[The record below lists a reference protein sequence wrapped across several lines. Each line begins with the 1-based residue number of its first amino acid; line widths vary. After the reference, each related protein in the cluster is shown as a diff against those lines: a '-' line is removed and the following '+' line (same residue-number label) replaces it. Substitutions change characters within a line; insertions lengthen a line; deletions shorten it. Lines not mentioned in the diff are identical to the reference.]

1 MINVDISGL
10 QVYMNKLF
18 DFDEELLNHSK
29 RVAQMSR
36 LVGNLYNGVDLDI
49 LYKAGLMH
57 DIGKLEIPKEI
68 LNKKGPLTDE
78 EYDLVKLHVDKCKD
92 VILSNDLEA
101 RALIPYIETY
111 HERYNG
117 KGYLRGLKGDEIPL
131 ISRIIGV
138 CDSIDAILSSRP
150 YKDSLSLEYC
160 YSEIDKNR
168 GILYDSGVVECVIS
182 NWNDVLEM
190 RKLS

>member
-1 MINVDISGL
+1 M
-10 QVYMNKLF
+10 
-18 DFDEELLNHSK
+18 
-29 RVAQMSR
+29 
-36 LVGNLYNGVDLDI
+36 
-49 LYKAGLMH
+49 
-57 DIGKLEIPKEI
+57 
-68 LNKKGPLTDE
+68 
-78 EYDLVKLHVDKCKD
+78 
-92 VILSNDLEA
+92 
-101 RALIPYIETY
+101 
-111 HERYNG
+111 
-117 KGYLRGLKGDEIPL
+117 RGLKGDEIPL

-160 YSEIDKNR
+160 YSEIDNNR

>member
-1 MINVDISGL
+1 MVNVDISGL
-10 QVYMNKLF
+10 QIYVDKLL
-18 DFDEELLNHSK
+18 DFDIELLNHSK
-29 RVAQMSR
+29 RVAQMSW
-36 LVGNLYNGVDLDI
+36 LVGSLYGGVDLDI

-68 LNKKGPLTDE
+68 LNKNGPLTGE
-78 EYDLVKLHVDKCKD
+78 EYELVKLHVDKCKD

-160 YSEIDKNR
+160 YSEIDNNR

-182 NWNDVLEM
+182 HWDEVIKM
-190 RKLS
+190 RELS

>member
-1 MINVDISGL
+1 
-10 QVYMNKLF
+10 MNKLF

-29 RVAQMSR
+29 RVAQMSW

-78 EYDLVKLHVDKCKD
+78 EYELVKLHVDKCKD

-111 HERYNG
+111 HEGTMVRV
-117 KGYLRGLKGDEIPL
+117 I
-131 ISRIIGV
+131 
-138 CDSIDAILSSRP
+138 C
-150 YKDSLSLEYC
+150 
-160 YSEIDKNR
+160 
-168 GILYDSGVVECVIS
+168 VV
-182 NWNDVLEM
+182 
-190 RKLS
+190 